1 LFTAATT
8 VQTVQKTLNPG
19 NPLASVACSHVRA
32 RYPQAGPQS
41 LGASEKAA
49 SRYPQGFARGFKT
62 FLLDPQPP
70 AV

>member
-1 LFTAATT
+1 LFTAATI
-8 VQTVQKTLNPG
+8 VQFAQKTINPG
-19 NPLASVACSHVRA
+19 KPLSRVAYSHVRA

-41 LGASEKAA
+41 LGATEKAA
-49 SRYPQGFARGFKT
+49 SRYPQGFARGFET